1 MSLSD
6 LASIGS
12 LVSDMAVLI
21 SLIYLALQVRQ
32 AERNQRAIVQQAR
45 ISRSSDQ
52 LMGLADP
59 VLTRAWLQGLKGA
72 ADLSEEETFR
82 FVIVS
87 PRCCA
92 MSKMSIFSTTS
103 GFSTKPRSKT
113 SWGRCADFCAMWRD
127 RPVASGAE
135 QLPSGFRVPRRS
147 PRPSRDR
154 CRPVWRDRE
163 LETGTRKS
171 RSSAVI
177 TCLWGADSL
186 GSGIRRHRDTPNPSE
201 L

>member
-1 MSLSD
+1 MTLSD

-12 LVSDMAVLI
+12 FVSGLAVLI

-87 PRCCA
+87 TA
-92 MSKMSIFSTTS
+92 MLRNVEDVYFQHDLGLLDETS
-103 GFSTKPRSKT
+103 LENQLGPLRGFLRTRGGTALWRAVRSNYDQGFASRVDRLVPAET
-113 SWGRCADFCAMWRD
+113 DAGQYGVIASWK
-127 RPVASGAE
+127 
-135 QLPSGFRVPRRS
+135 Q
-147 PRPSRDR
+147 
-154 CRPVWRDRE
+154 E
-163 LETGTRKS
+163 LANLE
-171 RSSAVI
+171 AQ
-177 TCLWGADSL
+177 
-186 GSGIRRHRDTPNPSE
+186 P
-201 L
+201 